1 MAKKVPVKVL
11 GIGDQ
16 IDPKWWRLLHSFRIN
31 SEPSEVHYSPNQYLD
46 RDFFCHFLQQNSSR
60 ECTLKV
66 LASCVV
72 DFLLF
77 SKWVWSVNEQFHLSS
92 CVWIMAKLKNPP
104 QGGEKYLCITLFLTM
119 ILSVV
124 STVAIIYSVVIIY
137 LPSKEVLES
146 KMMGPVMCTTLSNE
160 RNINDAT
167 SCGGGKLV

>member
-1 MAKKVPVKVL
+1 
-11 GIGDQ
+11 
-16 IDPKWWRLLHSFRIN
+16 
-31 SEPSEVHYSPNQYLD
+31 
-46 RDFFCHFLQQNSSR
+46 
-60 ECTLKV
+60 
-66 LASCVV
+66 
-72 DFLLF
+72 
-77 SKWVWSVNEQFHLSS
+77 
-92 CVWIMAKLKNPP
+92 MAKLKNPP

-160 RNINDAT
+160 RNIKNET